1 MAGKAYGFKGLPPG
15 RDDTARVTLHTVP
28 GPQLPSGMCAPV
40 SSVQMCV
47 HTVAGSTPTSLASLT
62 RIPLPQA
69 TPGRNPVSKQPLWL
83 PAPAA
88 SRAASSRDEVTPDQ
102 VGGGTC
108 PKGMDE
114 PREETSCCW
123 PACSDG
129 QPQGQPLSPPCVL
142 LPPRSLSWGLHGGQ
156 EASVICYH

>member
-102 VGGGTC
+102 VGGGHL
-108 PKGMDE
+108 
-114 PREETSCCW
+114 
-123 PACSDG
+123 
-129 QPQGQPLSPPCVL
+129 PQGD
-142 LPPRSLSWGLHGGQ
+142 G
-156 EASVICYH
+156 